1 MSKKTKLIDA
11 KRRGFM
17 QGSAVVGA
25 AAATGVA
32 TADALDTDVQVP
44 VKKDTSKHAGYRVTD
59 RVREYYAKARF

>member
-11 KRRGFM
+11 KRRGFL
-17 QGSAVVGA
+17 QGSAVVGT

-32 TADALDTDVQVP
+32 SADALKPDAELP
-44 VKKDTSKHAGYRVTD
+44 LKKDTSKHAGYRVTD